1 MKTGASRF
9 IGPLLAV
16 MVFAG
21 CQNHYAL
28 TYRPAPG
35 DTSSGRP
42 APATIEPQVVS
53 TKHLNDEA
61 QVWQASGY
69 TVIGSS
75 SFRTADRK
83 PEWARRAAARE
94 QAKLVGADV
103 VLLTMENA
111 GKITTTREV
120 TPLNAGEPGHGGPQ
134 TESQTFDYL
143 SCTAIYLRKST
154 TAQ

>member
-1 MKTGASRF
+1 MKQRLARI

-16 MVFAG
+16 VVFSG
-21 CQNHYAL
+21 CQNRYAL

-35 DTSSGRP
+35 STAGGLTAPP
-42 APATIEPQVVS
+42 AIEPQVIS
-53 TKHLNDEA
+53 TAHLNDEA

-75 SFRTADRK
+75 SFRTADWK

-94 QAKLVGADV
+94 QARLVGADV
-103 VLLTMENA
+103 VLLTMEDA

-120 TPLNAGEPGHGGPQ
+120 TPLNTGDPSHGGPQ
-134 TESQTFDYL
+134 TVSQTVDYL
-143 SCTAIYLRKST
+143 SCTAIYLRKP
-154 TAQ
+154 TAVQ